1 MHAQGRAREDLVVGV
16 DTDVDVWAAL
26 DARLDRATYRPKVGD
41 WVEVRRFRERGG
53 RDYTMAANRRT
64 LVYYR
69 LESAEA
75 GLLDLM
81 DGTRTVGEIVVEH
94 LEASGE
100 LDLARVSEVVGSLH
114 AGGFLTDAYVDV
126 DAALERALVP
136 QDARFRVSRA
146 LRTGEVSWSGA
157 ERLTRWLHRRGLR
170 HLFGPVGIALAL
182 GLIAVG
188 VVALLDA
195 VTAHSY
201 DLTTESVLAGFVFFF
216 TLNLVLVFVH
226 ELGHATYLVHH
237 DRRIR
242 RSGLRLM
249 FGTPAFFVD
258 STDVLML
265 GRRER
270 MAQSFAGPYFELV
283 ATAIASIALWRWPTG
298 TTGDLLFPFVVL
310 SYFGLLL
317 NLLPLLELDG
327 YWILADA
334 IRVRDLRPRA
344 RAFLRHDLW
353 AKLARRAP
361 LSASEVGLG
370 LYGTVGVL
378 FTALGL
384 AAAAYLWFSTFG
396 GVVSEM
402 WDAGPAG
409 IVLLLLLLGFLAGP
423 LLRGVLEL
431 ARSAFRLLERLA
443 RRVRFRHELWWRVE
457 AAEMLHTLPIFDD
470 LPAEVREELVSAV
483 RMRRVA
489 AETTVV
495 RQGDRADAMFVV
507 RSGRLE
513 ALDTDPETQDE
524 RVIDTI
530 LPGRSFGEL
539 GVATGA
545 PRRATI
551 RAVTPTELFVIDR
564 STFDRLL
571 ADRVRLPR
579 FAPTIHALS
588 ELRELP
594 AFAQLDVTELA
605 ELARRGR
612 WETVP
617 AGATVIRQGDT
628 GDAFYAVGAG
638 QLDVVQD
645 GARVNTLGPSDHF
658 GEIALL
664 ADVPRTAT
672 VQATTSARVFR
683 LDRAGFDALLAH
695 AFVPDE
701 HPMPS
706 SEFRQA

>member
-1 MHAQGRAREDLVVGV
+1 MGVGV
-16 DTDVDVWAAL
+16 DVDVWAAVEE
-26 DARLDRATYRPKVGD
+26 RLDPAAYRPRVGD

-53 RDYTMAANRRT
+53 RNYTMAANRRA

-69 LESAEA
+69 LEEAEA
-75 GLLDLM
+75 PLLDLM

-94 LEASGE
+94 LETSGE
-100 LDLARVSEVVGSLH
+100 LDLAGVSEVVRSLH
-114 AGGFLTDAYVDV
+114 EGGFLTDAYIDV

-136 QDARFRVSRA
+136 HDTRFRLVRA
-146 LRTGEVSWSGA
+146 LRTGSVSWSGA
-157 ERLTRWLHRRGLR
+157 EGLTRWLHRRGLR
-170 HLFGPVGIALAL
+170 HLFGPVGIGLAFALV
-182 GLIAVG
+182 AVG
-188 VVALLDA
+188 VVALLGA
-195 VTAHSY
+195 VAAHTY
-201 DLTTESVLAGFVFFF
+201 DLTTRSVLVGFVFFF
-216 TLNLVLVFVH
+216 CLNLVLVFIH

-242 RSGLRLM
+242 GSGLRLAM
-249 FGTPAFFVD
+249 GTPVFFVD
-258 STDVLML
+258 SSDVLML

-283 ATAIASIALWRWPTG
+283 ATAIASIALWVWPTG
-298 TTGDLLFPFVVL
+298 MAGDLLFPFVIL

-353 AKLARRAP
+353 AKLSRRARF
-361 LSASEVGLG
+361 STAEIGLG

-384 AAAAYLWFSTFG
+384 AAAAALWFSTFG
-396 GVVSEM
+396 GLVTEM
-402 WDAGPAG
+402 WDAGPLG
-409 IVLLLLLLGFLAGP
+409 ILLLVLLLGFLAGP
-423 LLRGVLEL
+423 LLRGLLEL
-431 ARSAFRLLERLA
+431 TRSALRALERLA

-457 AAEMLHTLPIFDD
+457 AAALLGALPIFDG
-470 LPAEVREELVSAV
+470 LPPEVREELVSAV
-483 RMRRVA
+483 RLRRIA
-489 AETTVV
+489 AETAVV

-513 ALDTDPETQDE
+513 ALETDLETQDE

-530 LPGRSFGEL
+530 GPGRSFGEL

-551 RAVTPTELFVIDR
+551 RAVAPSELFVIDR
-564 STFDRLL
+564 GTFDRLL
-571 ADRVRLPR
+571 ADRVRLPS
-579 FAPTIHALS
+579 FAPTIHALT
-588 ELRELP
+588 ELRDLP
-594 AFAQLDVTELA
+594 AFAQLDVNGLA

-617 AGATVIRQGDT
+617 AGATVIREGDI
-628 GDAFYAVGAG
+628 GDAFYAVGSG
-638 QLDVVQD
+638 QLDVLQD
-645 GARVNTLGPSDHF
+645 GVQVNTLGPRDHF

-672 VQATTSARVFR
+672 VQATTAARVFR
-683 LDRAGFDALLAH
+683 LDRAAFDALLAH
-695 AFVPDE
+695 AFVPDDQL
-701 HPMPS
+701 MPTS
-706 SEFRQA
+706 AFRQA